1 MQRKD
6 AGLTAKQWKTIEA
19 LLTCRTQAEAAK
31 KAGINEATIW
41 KYFQNPLFQAR
52 YREARKEG
60 LQQGIGRLQQLTRK
74 AIDVLEELLDDN
86 SLPPMVRRSVADTV
100 LTHAFKAT
108 EMEALQEIEQRLA
121 ELEEKE
127 NAS

>member
-6 AGLTAKQWKTIEA
+6 TGLTDKQWKTIEA
-19 LLTCRTQAEAAK
+19 LLTCRTQAEAAQ

-41 KYFQNPLFQAR
+41 RYLQNPTFQAR

-60 LQQGIGRLQQLTRK
+60 LQQATGRLQTLTRK

-86 SLPPMVRRSVADTV
+86 NLPPMVRRSVADTV
-100 LTHAFKAT
+100 LAHAFKAT
-108 EMEALQEIEQRLA
+108 ELDALQEIEQRLT
-121 ELEEKE
+121 ELEAEE